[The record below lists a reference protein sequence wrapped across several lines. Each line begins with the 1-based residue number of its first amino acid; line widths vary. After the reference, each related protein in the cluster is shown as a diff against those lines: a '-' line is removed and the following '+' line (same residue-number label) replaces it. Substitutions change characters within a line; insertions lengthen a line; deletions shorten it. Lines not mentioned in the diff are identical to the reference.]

1 MEHQINADE
10 SEPEIC
16 SINDNETTQCYD
28 NVTADNTSIEAETL
42 NE

>member
-10 SEPEIC
+10 SEPGIR
-16 SINDNETTQCYD
+16 SMNEVPQYYD
-28 NVTADNTSIEAETL
+28 NVTADNTSIETGTL

>member
-16 SINDNETTQCYD
+16 SINETTQCYD
-28 NVTADNTSIEAETL
+28 NVTADNTSIETETL